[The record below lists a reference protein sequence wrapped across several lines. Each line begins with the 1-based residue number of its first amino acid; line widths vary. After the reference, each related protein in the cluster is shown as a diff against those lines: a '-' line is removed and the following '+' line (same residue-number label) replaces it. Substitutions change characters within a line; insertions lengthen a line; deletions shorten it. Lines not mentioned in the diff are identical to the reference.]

1 MENNNLKE
9 RIRNNVKE
17 KIAVSNIREEL
28 DMKSKKSR
36 KIIYGITS
44 SAAVFILGVGI
55 IIGTNTFNNS
65 QIQDNHYEIADL
77 QGDKQNKNESQE
89 IKLNIN
95 KINEMSATSLD
106 ADIKTK
112 EIEKLPE
119 KFEFIKNIKIPEEYK
134 IERSYNIYTRNDIN
148 KSEYDVLHDYVFNY
162 RKDSMNEIIIA
173 FSEIEMPLRDYY
185 IDVGDKVSK
194 IGNIELIISQY
205 KDMYIVTFNFKD
217 MYFDIE
223 TTGIT
228 ENELLELLQSIFT
241 ENNKNLTVEDK
252 DANVKEQSN
261 EIKSTNYPDYY
272 AGKYVDNNGNNI
284 VLLCEDNEA
293 NRKEICSLL
302 GITEG
307 KTIFRTAK
315 YSYNYLTDL
324 QSKISKKMIDKEF
337 TFITLSAVME
347 DSNNI
352 KVTVTSNNESDL
364 NKIKALDTIGGAI
377 DIEYNTNSSAKTD
390 LLIETE

>member
-119 KFEFIKNIKIPEEYK
+119 KFEFIKNIKMPEEYK
-134 IERSYNIYTRNDIN
+134 IERSYNIYARNDIN

-252 DANVKEQSN
+252 DVNVKEQSN

-337 TFITLSAVME
+337 TFIALSAVME

>member
-1 MENNNLKE
+1 MENNDLKE
-9 RIRNNVKE
+9 KIRKNVKE
-17 KIAVSNIREEL
+17 KIAVSNIREEF

-55 IIGTNTFNNS
+55 IIGTNTFNNN

-77 QGDKQNKNESQE
+77 QGDKQNKNEAQE

-95 KINEMSATSLD
+95 KIKEMSATSLD
-106 ADIKTK
+106 ADIKTI
-112 EIEKLPE
+112 ETEKLPE

-134 IERSYNIYTRNDIN
+134 IESSYNIYTRNDIN

-162 RKDSMNEIIIA
+162 RKDSMNKIIIA
-173 FSEIEMPLRDYY
+173 FSEIEIPLRDYY

-194 IGNIELIISQY
+194 IGNIELIISQF

-217 MYFDIE
+217 IYFDIE

-228 ENELLELLQSIFT
+228 ENELLELLQSIIT
-241 ENNKNLTVEDK
+241 ENNKNLTMEGK
-252 DANVKEQSN
+252 DVNVKEQPN

-284 VLLCEDNEA
+284 VLLCEDNEV
-293 NRKEICSLL
+293 NRKEICNLL
-302 GITEG
+302 GITES
-307 KTIFRTAK
+307 KTIFKTAK

-364 NKIKALDTIGGAI
+364 NKIKELDTIGGAI
-377 DIEYNTNSSAKTD
+377 DIEYDTNSSAKTD

>member
-65 QIQDNHYEIADL
+65 QIQDNYYEIADL

-89 IKLNIN
+89 IKLKIN

-252 DANVKEQSN
+252 DVNVKEQSN

-307 KTIFRTAK
+307 KTIFKTAK

-337 TFITLSAVME
+337 TFIALSAVME

-390 LLIETE
+390 LLIEIE